1 MRRSLC
7 WRGYKTRRS
16 SAELL
21 PADVAL
27 QRFKSKFLCRDAKGL
42 QLGFVCT
49 DKIVVCLKQ
58 KKEKKFQWFFCL
70 ISPIFSESSQK
81 EWRKPF
87 DFPTGLSGFPMLM
100 VSIPTT
106 DIQIWV
112 GAGGGGGNPDP
123 EIRETPGLQNKKIS
137 ALRASV
143 WCKNKGGRR
152 LLP

>member
-58 KKEKKFQWFFCL
+58 KKKRNFSDFFNTFYNL
-70 ISPIFSESSQK
+70 GQK
-81 EWRKPF
+81 YW
-87 DFPTGLSGFPMLM
+87 DN
-100 VSIPTT
+100 SIY
-106 DIQIWV
+106 
-112 GAGGGGGNPDP
+112 
-123 EIRETPGLQNKKIS
+123 
-137 ALRASV
+137 
-143 WCKNKGGRR
+143 
-152 LLP
+152 LLTFAPYYHLL

>member
-1 MRRSLC
+1 MCRSLC

-58 KKEKKFQWFFCL
+58 KKEKKFQ
-70 ISPIFSESSQK
+70 
-81 EWRKPF
+81 
-87 DFPTGLSGFPMLM
+87 
-100 VSIPTT
+100 
-106 DIQIWV
+106 
-112 GAGGGGGNPDP
+112 
-123 EIRETPGLQNKKIS
+123 
-137 ALRASV
+137 
-143 WCKNKGGRR
+143 
-152 LLP
+152 

>member
-27 QRFKSKFLCRDAKGL
+27 QRFKSKFLCRNAKGL

-100 VSIPTT
+100 ASIPTT
-106 DIQIWV
+106 DIQ
-112 GAGGGGGNPDP
+112 NPDP

>member
-112 GAGGGGGNPDP
+112 GAGGGGGESSPRDKGDARSP
-123 EIRETPGLQNKKIS
+123 KQ
-137 ALRASV
+137 
-143 WCKNKGGRR
+143 KNFGPSS
-152 LLP
+152 LSLV

>member
-58 KKEKKFQWFFCL
+58 KKEKKFQWFFL
-70 ISPIFSESSQK
+70 IPFTTSDRSIETIPSIF
-81 EWRKPF
+81 
-87 DFPTGLSGFPMLM
+87 L
-100 VSIPTT
+100 
-106 DIQIWV
+106 
-112 GAGGGGGNPDP
+112 
-123 EIRETPGLQNKKIS
+123 
-137 ALRASV
+137 
-143 WCKNKGGRR
+143 
-152 LLP
+152 LLPHTTISSKQKKYASPHPYSKLFWFKKSVSNFGVILNNIGEG